1 MQVNEEEESSHS
13 SLINVPTLNHGHMI
27 NSLQKQ
33 QHFRTLSSIAHDQHL
48 QSFPPP
54 LSSDHND

>member
-13 SLINVPTLNHGHMI
+13 SLINVPTLNHGHML

-48 QSFPPP
+48 
-54 LSSDHND
+54 